1 MNYNKNNGW
10 YYINANQKSPSW
22 TGVEFLF
29 KFLTS
34 NKGRGPKGELVGI
47 DKLKFSHT
55 LVVIK
60 NGTNI
65 YDTHVVAHTDD
76 VFGKSIYEYS
86 FKKYR
91 SIHIN
96 FD

>member
-1 MNYNKNNGW
+1 M
-10 YYINANQKSPSW
+10 
-22 TGVEFLF
+22 
-29 KFLTS
+29 
-34 NKGRGPKGELVGI
+34 GI
-47 DKLKFSHT
+47 DKLNIGDIIQLSFGGLKFSHT